1 MNKQYPRVIQ
11 PTAVLVG
18 DLIELTDES
27 RPDWL
32 ERDRAVRGGAGV
44 LVGRWVMDNLS
55 RLTVRLLDRPTPP
68 IPTEPWTLIRAKIAG
83 QSTELILALDS
94 NDGRWWVK
102 AGDGTLLSPDQIT
115 SWSPLV
121 AVPPVGADWLAGH
134 EAEYSD
140 DPGTLECACGWRTG
154 DNHTFGS
161 DDHRAYA
168 RHLLT
173 EAGVW
178 A

>member
-18 DLIELTDES
+18 DLIELADES

-55 RLTVRLLDRPTPP
+55 RPTVRLLDRPTPP
-68 IPTEPWTLIRAKIAG
+68 IPTEPGTLIRATVKDCAG
-83 QSTELILALDS
+83 PVDLRVSATGEL
-94 NDGRWWVK
+94 GMVT
-102 AGDGTLLSPDQIT
+102 DGTYVLPSHVT
-115 SWSPLV
+115 AWTPLV
-121 AVPPVGADWLAGH
+121 AVEQIG
-134 EAEYSD
+134 
-140 DPGTLECACGWRTG
+140 
-154 DNHTFGS
+154 
-161 DDHRAYA
+161 YA
-168 RHLLT
+168 RHILT

-178 A
+178 SE